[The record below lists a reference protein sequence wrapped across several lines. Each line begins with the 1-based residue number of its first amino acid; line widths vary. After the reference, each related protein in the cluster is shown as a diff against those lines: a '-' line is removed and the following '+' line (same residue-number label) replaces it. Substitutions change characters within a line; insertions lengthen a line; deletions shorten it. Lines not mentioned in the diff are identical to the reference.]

1 MAATPTLVRAS
12 AGDVAGPFESHGVC
26 SIGLPGIAGSLAV
39 DGAGVLGGLSRL
51 EMTLLRPG
59 SPECD
64 RLTTT
69 GTLTLGG
76 TLDLEEGASFVAVP
90 GDTFVLLSGQVVSG
104 AFGQV
109 RWNGGPLPPGMEIL
123 YQPTRVVAAMTAL
136 VGVDDI
142 LRPTALAFRSLAAHG
157 TIGFALDLPE
167 AVEARVTLHDVSGR
181 RVASVFEGRLDAG
194 SHRLEA
200 RGSFAHGMYFAR
212 AEVRRAAGVTVLV
225 AKVPY
230 RR

>member
-1 MAATPTLVRAS
+1 MAEESVFARMVCTGRRFLGNQS
-12 AGDVAGPFESHGVC
+12 ALRYLNGENRLPQRCVGADAGGES
-26 SIGLPGIAGSLAV
+26 
-39 DGAGVLGGLSRL
+39 
-51 EMTLLRPG
+51 
-59 SPECD
+59 
-64 RLTTT
+64 
-69 GTLTLGG
+69 
-76 TLDLEEGASFVAVP
+76 
-90 GDTFVLLSGQVVSG
+90 
-104 AFGQV
+104 
-109 RWNGGPLPPGMEIL
+109 
-123 YQPTRVVAAMTAL
+123 
-136 VGVDDI
+136 GVD
-142 LRPTALAFRSLAAHG
+142 
-157 TIGFALDLPE
+157 